1 VIVDAA
7 DAFFIA
13 DVTDVSVCILRR
25 RANVPSKAQSVLWQ
39 IFIPIPIM
47 EFFMNDSSFLH
58 ISSWA
63 EFSEL
68 LPVVAPYVETC
79 L

>member
-1 VIVDAA
+1 
-7 DAFFIA
+7 
-13 DVTDVSVCILRR
+13 
-25 RANVPSKAQSVLWQ
+25 
-39 IFIPIPIM
+39 M

-68 LPVVAPYVETC
+68 LPVVAPYVETVVETAGSVPMPQRP
-79 L
+79 